1 MEKHPKELLK
11 LLMRFWR
18 MNKKISVC
26 VLTWN
31 SEKYLKRCLDS
42 IKNLADE
49 IIIIDRFSS
58 DRTLEIVTLY
68 ENVALIQGDVSFN
81 DARKIS
87 IDIAK
92 NTWFFVLD
100 SDEVATPELVKEIK
114 QTITDSKYDGFY
126 IPTLRRVVG
135 KWVKYPQDKRLRLFK
150 KNKVRYNNRFVHENF
165 EVEKT
170 GNLRNYYYHFR
181 DESISDDIQK
191 LDKYT
196 SFEVLEW
203 KSKNKNFKVWNML
216 ISPIRVFLYNYIALR
231 GFLGGV
237 GGFYLCYYKT
247 IYEFFKQMKLFEQEN
262 NK

>member
-1 MEKHPKELLK
+1 MEKHLKELLK

-68 ENVALIQGDVSFN
+68 ENVVLIQGDISFN

-92 NTWFFVLD
+92 NTWFFC
-100 SDEVATPELVKEIK
+100 I
-114 QTITDSKYDGFY
+114 
-126 IPTLRRVVG
+126 
-135 KWVKYPQDKRLRLFK
+135 
-150 KNKVRYNNRFVHENF
+150 RF
-165 EVEKT
+165 
-170 GNLRNYYYHFR
+170 R
-181 DESISDDIQK
+181 
-191 LDKYT
+191 
-196 SFEVLEW
+196 
-203 KSKNKNFKVWNML
+203 
-216 ISPIRVFLYNYIALR
+216 
-231 GFLGGV
+231 
-237 GGFYLCYYKT
+237 
-247 IYEFFKQMKLFEQEN
+247 
-262 NK
+262 